1 MHKLYELAV
10 LFLNVFPGKMSIYVL
25 KMTFTG
31 PFIAVLFIM
40 AEIGFLNWNKPITIH
55 LLI

>member
-10 LFLNVFPGKMSIYVL
+10 SFLNVFPGKMSIYVL

-40 AEIGFLNWNKPITIH
+40 AEIGFLN
-55 LLI
+55 